1 MGLNQTC
8 PNYYVYLFL
17 QGLLLRKTF
26 INLHHIVLLTLVSI
40 VLEWKANLPTAL
52 KTWMKHTHANL
63 LALLGL
69 AVSVS
74 CGRSFTLVNTKDTTF
89 MHLHEG
95 TWEPPPSPVNI
106 FYRPWFEYMPL
117 FTGGILP
124 NASCND
130 GAVRLRNGYLPGEG
144 RVEVCINN
152 AWGTVC
158 DDGWD
163 NADASVVCRE
173 LGYYPIGTCITIIAT
188 W

>member
-74 CGRSFTLVNTKDTTF
+74 C
-89 MHLHEG
+89 
-95 TWEPPPSPVNI
+95 EPSPSPVNI
-106 FYRPWFEYMPL
+106 LYRPWFEYMPL

-163 NADASVVCRE
+163 NADASVVCRQ
-173 LGYYPIGTCITIIAT
+173 LGYYPIGMCITIIAT